1 LQLPSLPR
9 SDFQGKVGCL
19 QLNITFAKSA
29 QTTLTLFEEFSSK
42 GKYSKIQKYFN
53 RAQTMDDQE
62 NIIETFTE
70 LAPRYEEV
78 VDAELGRFWGWSY
91 AGFVDQLIR
100 TTPIPEG
107 GRMLDLAT
115 GTGVI
120 PIKVATEG
128 SREKRIHGLD
138 ITMSMLGR
146 AKKKL
151 IAGDIRERVDL
162 VCASAMEIPYANAS
176 FELVTCALATHHMDV
191 KLLLSEAWRILN
203 EGGMLSIADVGG
215 SNLWELPVV
224 KFFLRIAA
232 FVYFLIKEN
241 SNRAWAE
248 AGAVSNIRSGEKW
261 FDLLVETGFR
271 DVKITKLRS
280 KHRWIPE
287 PLVIQAIKSNSGG
300 TK

>member
-1 LQLPSLPR
+1 
-9 SDFQGKVGCL
+9 
-19 QLNITFAKSA
+19 
-29 QTTLTLFEEFSSK
+29 
-42 GKYSKIQKYFN
+42 
-53 RAQTMDDQE
+53 MDDKA

-91 AGFVDQLIR
+91 TGFVDQLIQA
-100 TTPIPEG
+100 TPLPEG

-120 PIKVATEG
+120 PIKVATESSG
-128 SREKRIHGLD
+128 QSRIHGLD

-151 IAGDIRERVDL
+151 VAGKIQEQVDL
-162 VCASAMEIPYANAS
+162 VCASAMEVPYASGA

-191 KLLLSEAWRILN
+191 KMLLSESWRILR
-203 EGGMLSIADVGG
+203 EDGMLSIADVGG

-224 KFFLRIAA
+224 KFVLRIAA
-232 FVYFLIKEN
+232 FVYFLFKEN
-241 SNRAWAE
+241 INRAWAE
-248 AGAVSNIRSGEKW
+248 AGAVSNVRSGEEW
-261 FDLLVETGFR
+261 FELLVEAGFR
-271 DVKITKLRS
+271 DIKITKLKS

-287 PLVIQAIKSNSGG
+287 PLVIQAIKSNSEGS
-300 TK
+300 